1 MKFCPVCNNVLYSIE
16 EDSTSKGD
24 PFAVLNCRKCDF
36 KEQVSRDN
44 PIVYEHLL
52 KEDTSSKL
60 VSNPY
65 LKYDPTLPRFSEIL
79 CPSKSC
85 PSKSGSKSDVVGV
98 KIDKQ
103 NVTWVYQCALCDTTW
118 KQNCQAS

>member
-1 MKFCPVCNNVLYSIE
+1 
-16 EDSTSKGD
+16 
-24 PFAVLNCRKCDF
+24 
-36 KEQVSRDN
+36 
-44 PIVYEHLL
+44 L

>member
-36 KEQVSRDN
+36 KEQVSREN

-79 CPSKSC
+79 CPSKS
-85 PSKSGSKSDVVGV
+85 GSKSDVVGV